1 MKMAKEYDLIVVG
14 AGPAGLMAAKTA
26 GENGLTVAV
35 IERKDSI
42 PDINRAC
49 SMMVVTLTGKYLEER
64 VHLNTR
70 DKKFCFPGYGFTIN
84 YDGPHQDFYTW
95 SIYSH
100 KGNKIQLGNYEENV
114 RTGERVSAV
123 YNKEALLRGLLGE
136 ACAHNVEVFN
146 PYNVVRTAKEDGKV
160 RVFTREGRSFKGT
173 FVIAADGRSSRIAQ
187 SLGFN
192 RDRAYFGTA
201 VTMGYEMVGHLDDA
215 PHGKGY
221 LHGDDH
227 LSCPGL

>member
-1 MKMAKEYDLIVVG
+1 MAKEYDLIVVG

-84 YDGPHQDFYTW
+84 YDGPHQDFEIH
-95 SIYSH
+95 SVYSLDRH
-100 KGNKIQLGNYEENV
+100 LLVHGNPPL
-114 RTGERVSAV
+114 
-123 YNKEALLRGLLGE
+123 
-136 ACAHNVEVFN
+136 
-146 PYNVVRTAKEDGKV
+146 VVCRA
-160 RVFTREGRSFKGT
+160 GT
-173 FVIAADGRSSRIAQ
+173 SLWVI
-187 SLGFN
+187 
-192 RDRAYFGTA
+192 
-201 VTMGYEMVGHLDDA
+201 
-215 PHGKGY
+215 KK
-221 LHGDDH
+221 
-227 LSCPGL
+227 